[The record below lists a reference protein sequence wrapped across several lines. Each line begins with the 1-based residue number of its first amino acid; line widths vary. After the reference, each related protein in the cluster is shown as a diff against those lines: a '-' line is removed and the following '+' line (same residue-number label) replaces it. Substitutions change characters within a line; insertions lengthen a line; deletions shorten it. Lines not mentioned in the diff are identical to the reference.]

1 MVDLLVDVVVKQR
14 SASFLLLLPKWLHCF
29 VLRKD
34 DFTKYLIF
42 NTCDTHHLMVQ
53 VIMMGAG
60 LPLTQCNV
68 SVLFDIFSAY
78 NTGPKF
84 GIGLL

>member
-1 MVDLLVDVVVKQR
+1 MSLDDLFGSSLVDLLVDVVVNQR
-14 SASFLLLLPKWLHCF
+14 SVSFLLFLPKWLHCF

-42 NTCDTHHLMVQ
+42 NSYDTHHPMVQ

-60 LPLTQCNV
+60 LPLTRCNV
-68 SVLFDIFSAY
+68 SVLF
-78 NTGPKF
+78 N
-84 GIGLL
+84 